1 MKQIIKLSIA
11 CLTVVFFF
19 AACGENRDNT
29 QKFEKTID
37 SLKSANQK
45 QEAELKDMTSFI
57 TTLSEGLN
65 AIAVQENMLFSKD
78 AEGNKLNKE
87 QLKSQLAIFS
97 NLLTEQRKRIEQLS
111 DSLKSRGVNLA
122 RMQGLID
129 NLKHQLDDKDQ
140 MIAEFRR
147 SLEQKNFDISQLQ
160 SRLSSATATNI
171 ELAQKAENAE
181 KELAKRNTAYVLIGD
196 EDALKEGG
204 YIDRREN
211 ALINT
216 MPKTGFKK
224 VNIYDFKE
232 LVIPSRKYEI
242 CTDHPKHSYDVD
254 RIDRHSRKLIIENP
268 EMFWSNSRYLII
280 MTK

>member
-1 MKQIIKLSIA
+1 
-11 CLTVVFFF
+11 
-19 AACGENRDNT
+19 
-29 QKFEKTID
+29 
-37 SLKSANQK
+37 
-45 QEAELKDMTSFI
+45 
-57 TTLSEGLN
+57 
-65 AIAVQENMLFSKD
+65 
-78 AEGNKLNKE
+78 
-87 QLKSQLAIFS
+87 
-97 NLLTEQRKRIEQLS
+97 
-111 DSLKSRGVNLA
+111 
-122 RMQGLID
+122 
-129 NLKHQLDDKDQ
+129 

-211 ALINT
+211 ALIAT

-224 VNIYDFKE
+224 VNIYELKE
-232 LVIPSRKYEI
+232 LTIPSRRFEI
-242 CTDHPKHSYDVD
+242 CTDHPKRSYDD
-254 RIDRHSRKLIIENP
+254 ERIDRHSSKLIIENP